1 MGEGGGGV
9 RREGRLMGARPVII
23 EARINEW
30 ALRGKNP
37 HVPWS
42 PEEIADDAE
51 RCWRAGASIV
61 HFHVRRPDG
70 SGSHDTGLYARTI
83 RAIRERCDILIHP
96 TLAGVVTPTARER
109 LAPLRSL
116 LDDPATRPDFVPI
129 DMGST
134 NLDVY
139 DPLHRRFGTEEK
151 TYVNT
156 VRTMREIGDVLREAG
171 IAPLLCAWTVPC
183 LRTIDAFIDAG
194 WLAEPLLVCIVLTEG
209 GILGGHPGTVEGL
222 ASMTRFLPS
231 RALEWSVAC
240 REGSLLALAQ
250 AAIGQGG
257 HVAIGLGDH
266 AYAEDGAP
274 GNAQLVA
281 RVAEY
286 AAAAGRPVASVRQT
300 RELLK
305 MDRRHPA
312 IETETLTYRTS

>member
-1 MGEGGGGV
+1 MP
-9 RREGRLMGARPVII
+9 ARPVII
-23 EARINEW
+23 EARVNEW
-30 ALRGKNP
+30 ALRGANP

-70 SGSHDTGLYARTI
+70 SGSHDTELYARTI

-139 DPLHRRFGTEEK
+139 DPLHRRFHTEEK

-156 VRTMREIGDVLREAG
+156 VRTMREIGDVLREAD

-222 ASMTRFLPS
+222 ASMVRFLPPS

-240 REGSLLALAQ
+240 RQGSLLALAQ

-274 GNAQLVA
+274 TNAQLVA
-281 RVAEY
+281 RVAGY

-305 MDRRHPA
+305 MDERHTA
-312 IETETLTYRTS
+312 TEIATLTDRTS